1 MTYCTLKQ
9 VVESCKY
16 PFYMGQVRHFL
27 LHRHKNGL
35 DKAVRKIGKRVYLNG
50 ELFEQWIE
58 SKSGSQS

>member
-9 VVESCKY
+9 VVESSKY
-16 PFYMGQVRHFL
+16 PFSMGQVRHFL

-50 ELFEQWIE
+50 EMFEQWIE
-58 SKSGSQS
+58 SKSGAQS